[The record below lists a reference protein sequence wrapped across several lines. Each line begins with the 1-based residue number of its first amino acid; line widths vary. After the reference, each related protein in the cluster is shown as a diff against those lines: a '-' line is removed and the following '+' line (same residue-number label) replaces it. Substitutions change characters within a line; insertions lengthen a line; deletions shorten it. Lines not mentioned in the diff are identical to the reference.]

1 LKEIGFSVE
10 ERALGIDEIMDAYRS
25 GQLKEAFGTGTAAT
39 ISYIKELRYKDFVME
54 FRTES
59 WEAAPE
65 VKRRLDAIREG
76 KVEDRFG
83 WMYPVR

>member
-1 LKEIGFSVE
+1 
-10 ERALGIDEIMDAYRS
+10 
-25 GQLKEAFGTGTAAT
+25 
-39 ISYIKELRYKDFVME
+39 ME
-54 FRTES
+54 FKTET
-59 WEAAPE
+59 WQAAPE